1 MKTAVPA
8 LVIRRTYA
16 VPPERVYAAWTDP
29 VTAAQFLGPFDV
41 RAEVPEMNVRP
52 GGSYRVVM
60 HHPERED
67 YIATGVYREVV
78 PNRRLSMTWRW
89 LEDDPADEH
98 ETLLTLEFAPFEGG
112 TEFTLTHEY
121 FASAESRENHSN
133 GWSSILEELRTVL
146 EPAA

>member
-1 MKTAVPA
+1 MKSAIPA

-16 VPPERVYAAWTDP
+16 VPPERLYAAWTDP
-29 VTAAQFLGPFDV
+29 AIAAQFLGPGDI
-41 RAEVPEMNVRP
+41 RADVPEMDVRP
-52 GGSYRVVM
+52 GGTYRVVM
-60 HHPERED
+60 HRPEGED

-98 ETLLTLEFAPFEGG
+98 ETLLTLDFAPLDGG

-121 FASAESRENHSN
+121 FASAESRENHNS
-133 GWSSILEELRTVL
+133 GWVSIMDKLQTILV
-146 EPAA
+146 